1 MIIEMEISS
10 VLHKKIPSSDKNLDS
25 DKWAVPEGTGVT
37 AILEMLN
44 LTEVHTIL
52 ILNGHQGNKTSILK
66 EGDLLKV
73 YPAASG
79 G

>member
-10 VLHKKIPSSDKNLDS
+10 VLHKKIPISDKNLDS
-25 DKWAVPEGTGVT
+25 DKWEVPEGTGTT

-44 LTEVHTIL
+44 LTDIHTIL
-52 ILNGHQGNKTSILK
+52 ILNGRQGNKNSILK

-73 YPAASG
+73 YPAAG
-79 G
+79 GG